1 MSPRKLTANLS
12 TFLPATAK
20 GGRSPRAFF
29 TTARPLQASLLKL
42 QCKKDEDASES
53 VKEAADSVKNAAH
66 SVSHNVKKMSD
77 KVSETADVVKEK
89 ATEVMSLGAAKVATE
104 IVKKKQEKE
113 KEMKKNKK

>member
-1 MSPRKLTANLS
+1 MSTQKLTVNLP

-29 TTARPLQASLLKL
+29 TTARPL

-89 ATEVMSLGAAKVATE
+89 ATEVMSLGAAKVATQ

-113 KEMKKNKK
+113 KEMKKNKKYDK